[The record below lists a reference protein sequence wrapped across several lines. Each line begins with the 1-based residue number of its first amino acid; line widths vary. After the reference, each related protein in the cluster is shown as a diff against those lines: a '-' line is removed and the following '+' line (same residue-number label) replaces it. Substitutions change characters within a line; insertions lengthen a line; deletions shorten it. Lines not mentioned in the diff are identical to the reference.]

1 MISTDGVYIE
11 LAAKDPERLAAF
23 YERLVGV
30 TRLDTGGSGVLLGGR
45 GVLLRIKPALDEP
58 ADGGAVFG
66 FELPPD
72 ADLAACRAE
81 AVAAGAVV
89 LSESKRGPAR
99 LLACQD
105 PAGNEFVLAIRA
117 AIVPEAPPR
126 DALVPVD
133 QVPRAAEPPTAT
145 ARHAAPRPT
154 VTRRELDRLRDVER
168 LAAMQEAIAGL
179 DVPFSTSDPAA
190 VLSDMKQKLGSVP
203 SIDSEALRADE
214 ELRAR
219 ERQAAAEEL
228 LARYRAQI
236 APPEPEPPKPEPP
249 EPAASVET
257 PVADEPDA
265 IAAPRTL
272 GRSTLADD
280 ED

>member
-11 LAAKDPERLAAF
+11 LAAEDPERLASF

-30 TRLDTGGSGVLLGGR
+30 TRLDTGGGGVLLGGR

-126 DALVPVD
+126 DALVPVA
-133 QVPRAAEPPTAT
+133 QVPRAAEPPLAA
-145 ARHAAPRPT
+145 ARPSAPRPT
-154 VTRRELDRLRDVER
+154 VTRRDMDRLRDVER

-203 SIDSEALRADE
+203 SIDDEAMRADA

-236 APPEPEPPKPEPP
+236 ATPEPGPP
-249 EPAASVET
+249 EPATSPET

-265 IAAPRTL
+265 ISAPRTL
-272 GRSTLADD
+272 GRSTLAED